1 MLEVFNE
8 LVDKWNVTDH
18 AGELCHIDE
27 DHIHELS
34 GMDNRSA
41 SVTYNMSSLG
51 VDGDGSDFC
60 KGLYN
65 LTREL
70 LLQLNYTDESC
81 LMNGTRGD
89 GDGGQTA
96 TPGRLDY
103 ATGTHTVHLHN

>member
-18 AGELCHIDE
+18 TGEQCHIDE
-27 DHIHELS
+27 DHIHEDHINKLPE
-34 GMDNRSA
+34 
-41 SVTYNMSSLG
+41 THNMSSLVVNG
-51 VDGDGSDFC
+51 NGSDFC
-60 KGLYN
+60 EDLYL

-89 GDGGQTA
+89 GDGGQTG

-103 ATGTHTVHLHN
+103 GTGTRTVHSRN